1 MLIILQICLRHPT
14 NSLSRETRDTIVGL
28 MKKGLEEIVEIVCY
42 SASANTDDHEKILSR
57 SLSDYL
63 VGYWDLKYTL

>member
-1 MLIILQICLRHPT
+1 M
-14 NSLSRETRDTIVGL
+14 GL